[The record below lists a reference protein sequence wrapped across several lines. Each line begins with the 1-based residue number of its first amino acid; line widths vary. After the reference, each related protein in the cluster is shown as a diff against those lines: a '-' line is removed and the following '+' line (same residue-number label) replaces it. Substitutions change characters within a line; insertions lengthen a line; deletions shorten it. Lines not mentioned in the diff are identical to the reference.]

1 VDSAAPALSPP
12 RLDCGETVTA
22 EVDVIDALDPNPTA
36 YLTLSWDAGP
46 GSPVPMMHVAGN
58 TYRAAAHR
66 EGDAKGFVA
75 FIAAGTVTD
84 ASGNTAFRTTK
95 AQCTPIVD

>member
-1 VDSAAPALSPP
+1 
-12 RLDCGETVTA
+12 
-22 EVDVIDALDPNPTA
+22 
-36 YLTLSWDAGP
+36 
-46 GSPVPMMHVAGN
+46 MMHVAGN
-58 TYRAAAHR
+58 IYRAAAHR

-84 ASGNTAFRTTK
+84 ASGNTAFRTTN